1 MKARIINCV
10 NPESGIHEFPIKND
24 AATDDI
30 INTIRSQD
38 ITSLNTKKI
47 PNNTSKSGK
56 MNLLTN
62 FVSIKFCEATEL
74 IDLINNINSSHI
86 IELTED
92 VDYMLKCESILNNR
106 SYQKLLKTGAL
117 SSDEIIAAYLFSLI
131 KWFKETCLN
140 FDKFYTK
147 YVFEEENSKI
157 ICNTFRKTFEELFNY
172 LSRAAEQIKNGEK
185 KFHLSI
191 FTLLPTLNEL
201 EASFTS
207 ENPTCIPEDKSLQN
221 IIRKLENPDI
231 DFIDIDVEKMKKI
244 ASDKE
249 FHKILY
255 GTLKTCHKN
264 IQTAIEL
271 THLALDKELEV
282 PKFNDDDYKKILTI
296 LESDDAHSAL
306 TKGLLS
312 EREYVGFLHFR
323 LKINLTENTL
333 ETRKRLIEVDKHLK
347 KNSKNCIC
355 EVIDTGLHA
364 LELAIKND
372 LEGKNLIDLTDL
384 NIRDRC
390 DIWEY

>member
-1 MKARIINCV
+1 MNARIINYA
-10 NPESGIHEFPIKND
+10 NPESGIDNLPIKNEPRTD
-24 AATDDI
+24 AI
-30 INTIRSQD
+30 INAIRSQD
-38 ITSLNTKKI
+38 IRSLSQKKI
-47 PNNTSKSGK
+47 PHNMSKASK
-56 MNLLTN
+56 MNLLTD
-62 FVSIKFCEATEL
+62 FVSLKFCETTEL
-74 IDLINNINSSHI
+74 IDIINNINNSHI

-106 SYQKLLKTGAL
+106 SYQKLLKTGVL

-131 KWFKETCLN
+131 KGFKETCLN
-140 FDKFYTK
+140 FDKLYTR

-157 ICNTFRKTFEELFNY
+157 ICKTFRKTFEELFNY
-172 LSRAAEQIKNGEK
+172 LSRAAEQIKNDEK

-207 ENPTCIPEDKSLQN
+207 KNPTCIPEDKSLQN
-221 IIRKLENPDI
+221 VIRKLENPDI
-231 DFIDIDVEKMKKI
+231 DFIDIDVEKMKEI

-255 GTLKTCHKN
+255 GTLKACHKN
-264 IQTAIEL
+264 IQTAIDL
-271 THLALDKELEV
+271 THLALDKKLGV
-282 PKFNDDDYKKILTI
+282 PKLTDDDYKKILAI

-306 TKGLLS
+306 TKGLFS

-333 ETRKRLIEVDKHLK
+333 ETRNRLIEVDKYLK
-347 KNSKNCIC
+347 KNSRKCIC

-364 LELAIKND
+364 LELAITND
-372 LEGKNLIDLTDL
+372 FEGKNLIDLTDL